1 MTCRKVIQQLS
12 EFLDGELEPGLAEQL
27 SRHLEHCEDCKL
39 VVDTTRKTI
48 EIYCNT
54 EPMDLPPAVRERL
67 DRALAERF
75 RENR

>member
-1 MTCRKVIQQLS
+1 LTCRKVIQQLS

-54 EPMDLPPAVRERL
+54 EPMDLPPAVRGRL
-67 DRALAERF
+67 ERALAERLGQD
-75 RENR
+75 R